1 MCPTTARRKAKK
13 VTPMNDLLEQYRSL
27 PSSADITRSTLSNG
41 ITVLMRTNRNSAA
54 VSLAGYVG
62 AGSLLD
68 PMEKLGL
75 ADFTAQALKYGTQ
88 NYGFQEIYDLL
99 ESCGANLGFSAS
111 IHNTNFSGRCLSE
124 DLPLLLDLL
133 RDTLTQPTF
142 PENEVGMLKDQLLAS
157 LRIRAQ
163 DTRAI
168 SANTFDRLLYGSHVY
183 GVPTEGEPETVS
195 TITAEDLRQFHSE
208 HYGPRGMAIAVTGDI
223 NIPAVLTL
231 LETTLGSWVNPDQSA
246 EPLLA
251 APTGPKEKQRKHI
264 TIPGKYQ
271 TDLVMGTLGPARKS
285 KDFLTALLGNNI
297 LGQFGLMG
305 RIGDVV
311 RDQAG
316 LAYYASTSLH
326 ATSLCG
332 AWEVVAG
339 VNPANLERAIEL
351 IQQELERFRT
361 TPVWAEELADS
372 KANLIGRLP
381 ISLESNAGVAY
392 LLLRIERFELGLD
405 YLHDYVR
412 SMQTITAE
420 NIRSVAWRY
429 LDLEKLVIA
438 SAGPPLVK
446 DQ

>member
-1 MCPTTARRKAKK
+1 
-13 VTPMNDLLEQYRSL
+13 
-27 PSSADITRSTLSNG
+27 
-41 ITVLMRTNRNSAA
+41 
-54 VSLAGYVG
+54 
-62 AGSLLD
+62 
-68 PMEKLGL
+68 
-75 ADFTAQALKYGTQ
+75 
-88 NYGFQEIYDLL
+88 
-99 ESCGANLGFSAS
+99 
-111 IHNTNFSGRCLSE
+111 
-124 DLPLLLDLL
+124 
-133 RDTLTQPTF
+133 
-142 PENEVGMLKDQLLAS
+142 
-157 LRIRAQ
+157 
-163 DTRAI
+163 
-168 SANTFDRLLYGSHVY
+168 
-183 GVPTEGEPETVS
+183 
-195 TITAEDLRQFHSE
+195 
-208 HYGPRGMAIAVTGDI
+208 
-223 NIPAVLTL
+223 
-231 LETTLGSWVNPDQSA
+231 
-246 EPLLA
+246 
-251 APTGPKEKQRKHI
+251 
-264 TIPGKYQ
+264 
-271 TDLVMGTLGPARKS
+271 MGTLGPARKS

-420 NIRSVAWRY
+420 NILSVAWRY

>member
-1 MCPTTARRKAKK
+1 
-13 VTPMNDLLEQYRSL
+13 MNDLLEQYRSL
-27 PSSADITRSTLSNG
+27 PSAADITRTTLSNG
-41 ITVLMRTNRNSAA
+41 IIVLMRTNRNSAA
-54 VSLAGYVG
+54 ISLAGYIS
-62 AGSLLD
+62 AGSLFD
-68 PMEKLGL
+68 PTEKLGL
-75 ADFTAQALKYGTQ
+75 ADFTANALKYGTQ
-88 NYGFQEIYDLL
+88 NYAFQQIYDLL

-111 IHNTNFSGRCLSE
+111 IHNSNFSGRCLSE

-133 RDTLTQPTF
+133 RDTLTQPIF
-142 PENEVGMLKDQLLAS
+142 PDEEVSMLKDQLLAS

-168 SANTFDRLLYGSHVY
+168 SANTFDSLLYGSHVY
-183 GVPTEGEPETVS
+183 GVPTEGELETVS
-195 TITAEDLRQFHSE
+195 TITAQDLRDFHQA
-208 HYGPRGMAIAVTGDI
+208 HYGPRGMTIAITGDI

-231 LETTLGSWVNPDQSA
+231 LETTLGSWQNPDQSEEA
-246 EPLLA
+246 LLA
-251 APTGPKEKQRKHI
+251 VPTGPQKKQRKHI

-271 TDLVMGTLGPARKS
+271 TDLVMGTLGPNRKS
-285 KDFLTALLGNNI
+285 EDYLKALLGNNI

-316 LAYYASTSLH
+316 LAYYASTNLN

-339 VNPANLERAIEL
+339 VNPANLERAIDL
-351 IQQELERFRT
+351 IHQELERFRT
-361 TPVWAEELADS
+361 TPVSAEELADS

-405 YLHDYVR
+405 YLHDYIR
-412 SMQTITAE
+412 TMQSITAE
-420 NIRSVAWRY
+420 GILASARRY
-429 LDLEKLVIA
+429 LNLDKLVIA

-446 DQ
+446 EK

>member
-1 MCPTTARRKAKK
+1 MYLTTAKPKTKK
-13 VTPMNDLLEQYRSL
+13 VIPMNDLLEQYRSL
-27 PSSADITRSTLSNG
+27 PSAADITRTFLGNG

-54 VSLAGYVG
+54 ISLAGYIS
-62 AGSLLD
+62 AGSLFD

-75 ADFTAQALKYGTQ
+75 ADFTAHALKYGTI
-88 NYGFQEIYDLL
+88 NYTFHEIYDLL

-133 RDTLTQPTF
+133 RESLTQPIF
-142 PENEVGMLKDQLLAS
+142 PEEEVGMLKDQLLAS

-168 SANTFDRLLYGSHVY
+168 ASNTFDSLLYGSHVY
-183 GVPTEGEPETVS
+183 GLPTEGELETIS
-195 TITAEDLRQFHSE
+195 TITAQDLRDFHSK
-208 HYGPRGMAIAVTGDI
+208 HYGPRGMVVAVTGDI

-231 LETTLGSWVNPDQSA
+231 LETTLGSWLNPDQSEEA
-246 EPLLA
+246 LL
-251 APTGPKEKQRKHI
+251 PVPSGPREKQRKHI

-271 TDLVMGTLGPARKS
+271 TDLVMGTLGPSRKS
-285 KDFLTALLGNNI
+285 NDYLNALVGNNI

-316 LAYYASTSLH
+316 LAYHASTSLH

-339 VNPANLERAIEL
+339 VNPANLEQAIEL
-351 IQQELERFRT
+351 IHKELERFRSI
-361 TPVWAEELADS
+361 PVWDDELADS
-372 KANLIGRLP
+372 KANLIGGLP

-405 YLHDYVR
+405 YLHDFVR
-412 SMQTITAE
+412 IMQNVTAE
-420 NIRSVAWRY
+420 QILSAARHY
-429 LDLEKLVIA
+429 LDLDRLIIA

-446 DQ
+446 ES